1 MTKKQQLEALAKEL
15 FPDSCIHYGRSEM
28 CCEIPNEGVPWGYTM
43 YPGTGWQK
51 DIKYLGKSFV
61 EAKDSLERISIDM
74 SIGIND

>member
-1 MTKKQQLEALAKEL
+1 
-15 FPDSCIHYGRSEM
+15 M